1 MPLVPLTKM
10 KEAVDL
16 CLTGLPPKSILTVCK
31 LFPFYL
37 GTNLTEKRKERG
49 EKRSQ
54 TCVGRRRRY
63 RGEARFVDL
72 AKTTPSFPVS
82 SKEAC
87 RLLMEPHI
95 VLWRLNI
102 SKIHLSRVVAVFLVF
117 CLHTE
122 SFYSSRQ
129 SLPPLCNKS
138 FTSSETQRLFLQFP
152 LSG

>member
-1 MPLVPLTKM
+1 MEKP
-10 KEAVDL
+10 
-16 CLTGLPPKSILTVCK
+16 GLWT
-31 LFPFYL
+31 
-37 GTNLTEKRKERG
+37 RQR
-49 EKRSQ
+49 
-54 TCVGRRRRY
+54 
-63 RGEARFVDL
+63 
-72 AKTTPSFPVS
+72 PSFQIS

-87 RLLMEPHI
+87 RLPMEPHI
-95 VLWRLNI
+95 FFLWRLNI